1 MTYDAVLQLDGPLGV
16 ADPLLG
22 VGFRRIA
29 DRAAT
34 GLIRVLDGARV
45 ESDAR

>member
-1 MTYDAVLQLDGPLGV
+1 VTYDAVLQLNGPLGV
-16 ADPLLG
+16 ADPRLG
-22 VGFRRIA
+22 VGFRRNA

-34 GLIRVLDGARV
+34 GLIRMLDGARV